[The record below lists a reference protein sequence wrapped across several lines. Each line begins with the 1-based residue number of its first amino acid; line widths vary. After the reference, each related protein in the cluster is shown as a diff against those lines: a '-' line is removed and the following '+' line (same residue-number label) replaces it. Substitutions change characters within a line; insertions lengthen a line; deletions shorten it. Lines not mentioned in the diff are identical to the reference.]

1 MYKYEFSYKRMK
13 KIWVRASKGKIE
25 ICIEYNV
32 ITDKAKI
39 NWINDRTTGHDNFIN
54 SLGIEEDNKLI
65 QQSITF
71 AKELKQYKEIIN
83 KYN

>member
-39 NWINDRTTGHDNFIN
+39 NWINDRKTGHDSFID
-54 SLGIEEDNKLI
+54 SLGIEEDKQVI
-65 QQSITF
+65 KQAMDF
-71 AKELKQYKEIIN
+71 AQGLKQYKEIIN